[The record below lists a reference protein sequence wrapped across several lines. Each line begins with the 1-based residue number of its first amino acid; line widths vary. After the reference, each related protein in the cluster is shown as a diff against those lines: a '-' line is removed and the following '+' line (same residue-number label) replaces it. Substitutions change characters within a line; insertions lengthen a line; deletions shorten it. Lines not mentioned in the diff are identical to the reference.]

1 MKQIN
6 YNKHYIDYDDILSVK
21 KVLKSNFLTQGNEVI
36 KFEKSLSKFFGG
48 KYCSAVSSGTAALHL
63 LAISLN
69 WKKGDYIIAPAISF
83 IATSNCI
90 IHQKA
95 TPIFVDINLKTYTL
109 DVNKIDYWAKKLGK
123 KLKAVIG
130 VDYAGHPCD
139 WKYLQQL
146 SKKYRF
152 KLINDNCHALG
163 SKIDN
168 KKNYA
173 LKYAHYVIQSFH
185 PVKNITTAEG
195 GALITNDKRIYQK
208 FKLLGNQGI
217 LKNIKKNN
225 ISSLWYYEMRELGYN
240 YRLNEIQSALGNS
253 QLKKLSDF
261 IKKRRSIANLYNKY
275 LQNIDIFET
284 PKELKNNLHSYHLY
298 PLIIDFSKTKKNK
311 KILFEN
317 LLKKYKIR
325 LQVHYIPIYNHPYY
339 KKNYKTKKL
348 LNTEFFYKNVV
359 SLPIYY
365 KIKSN
370 DVKYIVNSIK
380 SELNIK

>member
-6 YNKHYIDYDDILSVK
+6 YNKHYIDDNDILSVK
-21 KVLKSNFLTQGNEVI
+21 KVLESNFLTQGNEVI
-36 KFEKSLSKFFGG
+36 KFEKNLSKYFGS
-48 KYCSAVSSGTAALHL
+48 KYCAAVSSGTAALHL

-69 WKKGDYIIAPAISF
+69 WKKGDYIITTANSF
-83 IATSNCI
+83 VATSNCI

-95 TPIFVDINLKTYTL
+95 TPIFVDINLNTYTL
-109 DVNKIDYWAKKLGK
+109 DVSKIEYWAKKLGN

-139 WKYLQQL
+139 WINLKQL
-146 SKKYRF
+146 SQKYKF

-163 SKIDN
+163 SKINN

-173 LKYAHYVIQSFH
+173 IKYADYVIQSFH

-195 GALITNDKRIYQK
+195 GALITNDKKVYQK

-217 LKNIKKNN
+217 VKNIKKTSQ
-225 ISSLWYYEMRELGYN
+225 SSLWYYEMKELGYN
-240 YRLNEIQSALGNS
+240 YRINEIQSALGNS
-253 QLKKLSDF
+253 QLKKLSNF
-261 IKKRRSIANLYNKY
+261 IKKRRSIADMYNKY
-275 LQNIDIFET
+275 LENIDIFQT
-284 PKELKNNLHSYHLY
+284 PKELYNNFHSYHLY
-298 PLIIDFSKTKKNK
+298 PLIIDFSKTKKSK
-311 KILFEN
+311 KIFFEN
-317 LLKKYKIR
+317 LYKKYKIR
-325 LQVHYIPIYNHPYY
+325 LQTHYIPIYNHPYY
-339 KKNYKTKKL
+339 KKHYKTKKL

-359 SLPIYY
+359 SLPIFYQ
-365 KIKSN
+365 IKRN